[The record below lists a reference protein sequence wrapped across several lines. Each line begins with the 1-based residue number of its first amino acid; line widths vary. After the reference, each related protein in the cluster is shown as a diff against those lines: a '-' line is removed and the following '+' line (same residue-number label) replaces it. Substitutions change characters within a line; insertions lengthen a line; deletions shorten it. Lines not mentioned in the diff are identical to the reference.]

1 MDPDAPRHGLMR
13 ALAEEISLGG
23 DVDQWAKSTMVCAV
37 TVREWTE
44 RPEFR
49 ELVEACRVEHAERM
63 VGKIARRVERAI
75 ERLVEI
81 SERSR
86 NLSVSLAA
94 TKAIIENWVALTV
107 HFVQE
112 RTYQSLC
119 ERPEG
124 DSGGSS
130 GGEAGLVWGRAV
142 RCAAEAFARGVCGH
156 APPDP
161 RSIRACYAAITP
173 PDPPL
178 QGGEGLAGSARGRRG
193 DLHQRR
199 YGERDGSHDFREEG
213 LRGVLVVVGADLHQ
227 PEERPP
233 LRGARSV
240 VQPAMRPPPPPDPPF
255 ARGGRACGESSW

>member
-1 MDPDAPRHGLMR
+1 MDDDAPSHGPPHE
-13 ALAEEISLGG
+13 ALAGEISLGG
-23 DVDQWAKSTMVCAV
+23 DVDQWAKSTMVCAKSA
-37 TVREWTE
+37 REWTE

-119 ERPEG
+119 ERLKVLQ
-124 DSGGSS
+124 D
-130 GGEAGLVWGRAV
+130 AR
-142 RCAAEAFARGVCGH
+142 AAEKGGAFGV
-156 APPDP
+156 
-161 RSIRACYAAITP
+161 
-173 PDPPL
+173 
-178 QGGEGLAGSARGRRG
+178 GR
-193 DLHQRR
+193 
-199 YGERDGSHDFREEG
+199 
-213 LRGVLVVVGADLHQ
+213 
-227 PEERPP
+227 
-233 LRGARSV
+233 
-240 VQPAMRPPPPPDPPF
+240 
-255 ARGGRACGESSW
+255 